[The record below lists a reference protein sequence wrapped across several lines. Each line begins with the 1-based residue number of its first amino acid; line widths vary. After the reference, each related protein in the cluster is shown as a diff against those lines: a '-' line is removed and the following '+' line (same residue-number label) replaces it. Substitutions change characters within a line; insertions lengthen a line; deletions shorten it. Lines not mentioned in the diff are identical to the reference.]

1 VSGGGTQLILVSKK
15 ALERRSKT
23 ISHTLE
29 VSESKLA
36 SVAENFLRWFVVSIS
51 AHEGALLAAVNLFA
65 GSFHNAWFENVVI
78 SDVTAHG
85 VGH

>member
-1 VSGGGTQLILVSKK
+1 M
-15 ALERRSKT
+15 

-51 AHEGALLAAVNLFA
+51 ADERALLAAVNLFA
-65 GSFHNAWFENVVI
+65 GSFHNAGFENVVI